1 VGHEY
6 SPTQGRDAAAS
17 LKQAIEIFTV

>member
-1 VGHEY
+1 VAHEFV
-6 SPTQGRDAAAS
+6 PVREPLAS